1 MPSWQARA
9 FNSYARLVIRR
20 RDWGGDAPA
29 LARRARRVFGAP
41 PPLQRAAV
49 RGLDVAAVAD
59 PSGVRGEWVR
69 APGAA
74 DAAAGVLLYV
84 HGGGFVAGSAATHR
98 GVTAALARALRIPV
112 FAADYRLAPEA
123 PFPAAV
129 EDVLA
134 AYRWLVARAAP
145 GAPVVA
151 AGESAGGGLALLL
164 AQHARDAGWAAPA
177 GVAALSPWTDLA
189 GTGAS
194 LRGNDGRC
202 AMFRPAN
209 IPAFAAAYLQG
220 AAPDDPRASPL
231 YGSAAGLPPVLLQVG
246 STELLLDDA
255 RRMHERIVA
264 AGGESRLT
272 VYADV
277 AHGWHLLAP
286 HLPEAERAVGEVA
299 AFARRC
305 LGHAAAG
312 VV

>member
-1 MPSWQARA
+1 
-9 FNSYARLVIRR
+9 
-20 RDWGGDAPA
+20 
-29 LARRARRVFGAP
+29 
-41 PPLQRAAV
+41 
-49 RGLDVAAVAD
+49 
-59 PSGVRGEWVR
+59 
-69 APGAA
+69 
-74 DAAAGVLLYV
+74 
-84 HGGGFVAGSAATHR
+84 
-98 GVTAALARALRIPV
+98 
-112 FAADYRLAPEA
+112 
-123 PFPAAV
+123 
-129 EDVLA
+129 
-134 AYRWLVARAAP
+134 
-145 GAPVVA
+145 
-151 AGESAGGGLALLL
+151 
-164 AQHARDAGWAAPA
+164 
-177 GVAALSPWTDLA
+177 
-189 GTGAS
+189 
-194 LRGNDGRC
+194 
-202 AMFRPAN
+202 MFRPAN